1 MDKNESYLR
10 VVPNFGLFYLCDIK
24 GDSVMEIGMTIKGYE
39 AAQETVDLIQDNH
52 TIVGPY
58 ISSVDNYY
66 FYHWLVTSGEYI
78 WNPETRVFLPND
90 DSVSPEEIL
99 AQNQN
104 IDVSADGAVLGR
116 TAGSWGSSMEELMN
130 IFDNTDFGYTIE
142 IVDKNVDVN
151 FEQFID
157 GNNADFIYIEFADM
171 DQNYQYTL
179 FNLNENFIQDT
190 EDYWYIKGLMKKDY
204 NRDIVV
210 VISWEDESGAIHN
223 MNCRMERGKLLIPQG
238 AGRGWLLN
246 KHKNLTISV
255 MQGEET
261 IAVPE
266 ITEIKMLKLREIEGD
281 LRHD

>member
-1 MDKNESYLR
+1 M
-10 VVPNFGLFYLCDIK
+10 
-24 GDSVMEIGMTIKGYE
+24 
-39 AAQETVDLIQDNH
+39 
-52 TIVGPY
+52 
-58 ISSVDNYY
+58 
-66 FYHWLVTSGEYI
+66 
-78 WNPETRVFLPND
+78 FLPND

-223 MNCRMERGKLLIPQG
+223 MNCRMERGKLLIPLG

-255 MQGEET
+255 MQSEET

>member
-1 MDKNESYLR
+1 
-10 VVPNFGLFYLCDIK
+10 
-24 GDSVMEIGMTIKGYE
+24 
-39 AAQETVDLIQDNH
+39 
-52 TIVGPY
+52 
-58 ISSVDNYY
+58 
-66 FYHWLVTSGEYI
+66 
-78 WNPETRVFLPND
+78 
-90 DSVSPEEIL
+90 
-99 AQNQN
+99 
-104 IDVSADGAVLGR
+104 
-116 TAGSWGSSMEELMN
+116 
-130 IFDNTDFGYTIE
+130 
-142 IVDKNVDVN
+142 
-151 FEQFID
+151 
-157 GNNADFIYIEFADM
+157 M